1 MAKPIL
7 LQQSFGLGMKPDFP
21 VEQLPEGAVLL
32 MQNMIPDFEGGCS
45 IRSGWDRVGASMG
58 DTYAAALAFAPFA
71 AGVQL
76 VGITDQGAVLQV
88 PKDDDAANTSRGTAQ
103 VPAQRPIFYRNNLYI
118 TNSNGTSSLKV
129 YGGSSNVTAASGS
142 PPAAMY
148 GCVYKD
154 HLVLARTA
162 ANPSRVWFSNGG
174 DPATWDTAADGQ
186 WLDTSYPIT
195 GIATLRNMILV
206 FSEEGVERIRGDI
219 IPGVAGSDMVLE
231 PLFATGCADAFS
243 IAVTDEYAIFANS
256 SGVYMTDG
264 IGLVDLTVQGHI
276 SRYWNNSVYPYSS
289 AFNLAGGIA
298 MGDKYIIAIHT
309 GSTFVT
315 CLICDIRKRVW
326 YEFTNVP
333 AYMFATAPLGLASI
347 TAGDLFFA
355 ERDASYLVNASFM
368 FNPNATQD
376 DLFTW
381 FGFADDNDASVTA
394 TVRTGFLRGGS
405 NSLKRLKRAYVS
417 ILHHGGPD
425 ATLYAY
431 TDRRMDDDDR
441 ITLGTVADTSSNSR
455 RISFPI
461 NRRGYGVGLEW
472 SISTTGAA
480 TGNPVQLDRFE
491 VEMIPL
497 EGSR

>member
-7 LQQSFGLGMKPDFP
+7 LQQTFGLGMKPDFP
-21 VEQLPEGAVLL
+21 VEQMPEGAVLL
-32 MQNMIPDFEGGCS
+32 MQNMIPEFEGGAS
-45 IRSGWDRVGASMG
+45 VRGGWTRVGATMG
-58 DTYAAALAFAPFA
+58 DTYAAALAFAPFT

-76 VGITDQGAVLQV
+76 VGITDQGAVKQV
-88 PKDDDAANTSRGTAQ
+88 PHSTTGAITARGTAQ

-118 TNSNGTSSLKV
+118 TNSDGTTSLKV
-129 YGGSSNVTAASGS
+129 YGGSGNASAATGS

-162 ANPSRVWFSNGG
+162 ANVSRVWFSNGG

-256 SGVYMTDG
+256 SGIYMTDG
-264 IGLVDLTVQGHI
+264 IALVDLTTQGHI
-276 SRYWNNSVYPYSS
+276 SRYWTRSVWPYSS
-289 AFNLAGGIA
+289 SFNLAGGIA
-298 MGDKYIIAIHT
+298 LGDKYVIAVHT

-326 YEFTNVP
+326 YEFTNIP
-333 AYMFATAPLGLASI
+333 AYMFATAPLGLASVS
-347 TAGDLFFA
+347 AGDIFFA
-355 ERDASYLVNASFM
+355 ERDAPWLVNAAPM
-368 FNPNATQD
+368 FHPNAAQD

-381 FGFADDNDASVTA
+381 QGSDDGNGTNMTA
-394 TVRTGFLRGGS
+394 VVRGGFMNGGTS
-405 NSLKRLKRAYVS
+405 TRKRLKSAYVTALQNS
-417 ILHHGGPD
+417 FYSS
-425 ATLYAY
+425 TVYAY
-431 TDRRMDDDDR
+431 TDRRMDHDDR
-441 ITLGTVADTSSNSR
+441 TSIGTITTGAAAMERKAL
-455 RISFPI
+455 PI
-461 NRRGYGVGLEW
+461 NKRAYGVGLEW
-472 SISTTGAA
+472 TMEITGGI
-480 TGNPVQLDRFE
+480 GNPIQLDRFE
-491 VEMIPL
+491 VEMNPL